1 MRLSHV
7 LLGTA
12 AAAGVLA
19 SPTPNDYV
27 VHERRAVLPR
37 SWTEEKRLDKASI
50 LPMRI
55 GLTQSN
61 LDRGHDLL
69 MEISDPRSSRYGQ
82 HLSVEEVH
90 SLFAPSQETVD
101 RVRAWLES
109 EGIAGDRISQ
119 SSNEQFLQF
128 DASAAEVERLLGT
141 EYYLYTHQGSG
152 KSHIACREYVLA
164 FSPSDQAC

>member
-27 VHERRAVLPR
+27 VHERRAVLSR

-69 MEISDPRSSRYGQ
+69 MEMYVTCLNLG
-82 HLSVEEVH
+82 VFV
-90 SLFAPSQETVD
+90 VD
-101 RVRAWLES
+101 
-109 EGIAGDRISQ
+109 
-119 SSNEQFLQF
+119 
-128 DASAAEVERLLGT
+128 ER
-141 EYYLYTHQGSG
+141 
-152 KSHIACREYVLA
+152 
-164 FSPSDQAC
+164 

>member
-69 MEISDPRSSRYGQ
+69 MEMYVTCLNLG
-82 HLSVEEVH
+82 VFV
-90 SLFAPSQETVD
+90 VD
-101 RVRAWLES
+101 
-109 EGIAGDRISQ
+109 
-119 SSNEQFLQF
+119 
-128 DASAAEVERLLGT
+128 ER
-141 EYYLYTHQGSG
+141 
-152 KSHIACREYVLA
+152 
-164 FSPSDQAC
+164 